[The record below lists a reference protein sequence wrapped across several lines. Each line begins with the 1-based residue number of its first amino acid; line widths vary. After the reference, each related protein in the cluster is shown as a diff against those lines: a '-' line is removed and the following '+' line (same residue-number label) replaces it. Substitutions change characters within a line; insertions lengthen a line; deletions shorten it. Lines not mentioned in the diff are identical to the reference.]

1 MIRKVFYTLTA
12 ALVAVSFGVRPAR
25 ANEVLAAHGDLL
37 TAVESAGVRVYINP
51 VHCSTTMEGASG
63 FYVSQ
68 SRVFVVCQDN
78 SKEPGDLVEMTA
90 NDLDTIRHES
100 QHVIQDCIDGIG
112 NNQLETYFPL
122 VTTEE
127 GQVSHHEFVTSVL
140 SQEQIDSITRAYTG
154 MGATSE
160 TILLEYE
167 AFAVAHGISADVIAQ
182 VVRQVCPV
190 SDID

>member
-25 ANEVLAAHGDLL
+25 ANDVLAAHGDLL
-37 TAVESAGVRVYINP
+37 SAVESAGVRVYINP
-51 VHCSTTMEGASG
+51 THCSTTMEGAAG

-78 SKEPGDLVEMTA
+78 SEEPGDLVDMTA

-140 SQEQIDSITRAYTG
+140 SPGEINSITRAYSR
-154 MGATSE
+154 MGASTE
-160 TILLEYE
+160 TLLLEYE
-167 AFAVAHGISADVIAQ
+167 AFAVAHGISADAIAQ
-182 VVRQVCPV
+182 VVRQVCPI
-190 SDID
+190 SNND